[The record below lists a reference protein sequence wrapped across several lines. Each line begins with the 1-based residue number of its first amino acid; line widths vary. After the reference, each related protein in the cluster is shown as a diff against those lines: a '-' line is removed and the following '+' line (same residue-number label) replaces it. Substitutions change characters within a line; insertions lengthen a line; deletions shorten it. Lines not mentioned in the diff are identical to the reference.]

1 LIPLVEKAVAENT
14 ELKTLLIERGNE
26 IQRLNQQL
34 SQMQNENPQVI
45 EQQLTQLMMKL
56 KTDFALMYKN
66 QSTFF
71 MEKIDLLKQEQ
82 RDSIATLYK
91 R

>member
-14 ELKTLLIERGNE
+14 ELKTLLIE
-26 IQRLNQQL
+26 QL